1 MACTTEQQE
10 AGSHPRSEEAESLVR
25 DGYVVVR
32 AALSASSCDLLREY
46 SQAAGDEAK
55 RIGRLEL
62 LGNIQEA
69 ELRAD
74 LKLDLSLPVRKA
86 LNEVIGRCRGC
97 FSEVMGARAKLVELA
112 TITSDPGAVA
122 QPVHADTMH
131 GVTRFLQSDVQ
142 FPETFNAEDSEGE
155 DGQDDMGEIVRA
167 VATETAIIC
176 TALVALQDVSPCM
189 GPTHVWPGTHTVG
202 HHATLWGTSV
212 GGKLSVA
219 AADEAFGVD
228 RVDMTL
234 EKGDM
239 VVYDSRTMHCGGA
252 NTSQSRRSVLCI
264 SLMGSGIRPDGT
276 TWTMLRSL
284 QNKLRLSDFPIAE
297 EDSEAAAAWT
307 EDGVPVLPPPTADS
321 RMQAAAQEG
330 STVAEGEGDLKP
342 VPPLDQWDAAVQC
355 SLCRRWRPCA
365 ADQAPVLTSTE
376 QGFVCKA
383 VGFHCRQEQGYPTT
397 EIDAHL
403 S

>member
-1 MACTTEQQE
+1 MACTTEQHE
-10 AGSHPRSEEAESLVR
+10 AQKLIQ

-32 AALSASSCDLLREY
+32 AALGASACDGLREY
-46 SQAAGDEAK
+46 AQAAGDEAK
-55 RIGRLEL
+55 KIGRLEL

-69 ELRAD
+69 DRRAD
-74 LKLDLSLPVRKA
+74 LKLDLSMPVRKA
-86 LNEVIGRCRGC
+86 LNEVVQRCQGC
-97 FSEVMGARAKLVELA
+97 FSEVMGASAKLVELA

-142 FPETFNAEDSEGE
+142 FPETAEDSDGE

-176 TALVALQDVSPCM
+176 TALVALQDVSSSM
-189 GPTHVWPGTHTVG
+189 GPTHLWPGTHTVN
-202 HHATLWGTSV
+202 HHATLWGTCV

-234 EKGDM
+234 QKGDM
-239 VVYDSRTMHCGGA
+239 VIYDSRTMHCGGA

-264 SLMGSGIRPDGT
+264 SLMGPGIRPDGT
-276 TWTMLRSL
+276 TWTMLPSL
-284 QNKLRLSDFPIAE
+284 QNRLRLSDFPIT
-297 EDSEAAAAWT
+297 EDGREAAAAWT
-307 EDGVPVLPPPTADS
+307 EDGLPVLPPPAVNGTT
-321 RMQAAAQEG
+321 QATCAKAAENG
-330 STVAEGEGDLKP
+330 GHDDLKP
-342 VPPLDQWDAAVQC
+342 VPPLDEWEAAVQC
-355 SLCRRWRPCA
+355 SLCGRWRPCA
-365 ADQAPVLTSTE
+365 ADQAPVLTSAE
-376 QGFVCKA
+376 QGFICKA
-383 VGFHCRQEQGYPTT
+383 AGFNCRQEQGYLTT